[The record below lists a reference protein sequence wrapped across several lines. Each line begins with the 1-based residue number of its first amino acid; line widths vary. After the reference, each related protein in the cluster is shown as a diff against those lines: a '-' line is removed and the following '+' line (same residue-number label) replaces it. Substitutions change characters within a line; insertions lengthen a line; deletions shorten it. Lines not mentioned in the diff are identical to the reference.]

1 MHAGQAAAL
10 GLGEMSLNSFLNEPL
25 DAEVTLLD
33 TRDLTT
39 DDIRIRLAGVADFD
53 RLGVDRDYFLTSIE
67 FTVSVDPATGRGVI
81 RLSTEELVVE
91 PFLDLIIEARWPSG
105 RLLREY
111 TVLVD
116 PPAFRQE
123 MLTVSASERVAETE
137 GEEAAAEPAPETGE
151 LTAVTG
157 DRVQVLDSDPAPGEM
172 PRRPFS
178 EATAASPEAGSRYL
192 VKRDETLWQIASRA
206 RPEGVSVQQAMLDI
220 QRLNPEAFIDGNINQ
235 IKAGYIIYLP
245 SAADIS
251 SDDLADALAEVQAQ
265 NRAWQSGRGRTP
277 GVTAAA
283 TLRISADDGRAGA
296 PAPADTDSAA
306 AAGPSRDGGVAAA
319 ADSGPAAE
327 AAAPGAPS
335 AERAAEPASPA
346 EPVTTP
352 AAADG
357 AMAGELAAQLSAMA
371 ERLDALEATVS
382 VKDQE
387 IARLEAALREAR
399 ESAEAAVADAAAARA
414 LAAAPAQPGSPAPS
428 AAGGFMPWV
437 YGIAGA
443 VVLALLAVLGLRR
456 ARGGAT
462 PARAELAPGRAA
474 APASPA
480 APAAADDDVFAGV
493 TLREEAVEEAV
504 EEAAAGRAP
513 VEAEEPARRDV
524 AERGYGER
532 RYDDYI
538 DDADGG
544 DALAEADIYIAYG
557 RYLQAAELLTS
568 AIRSEPGNSAFRL
581 KLLELYADMGEG
593 DKAHEQLEALREQ
606 GDAEAIAR
614 GERIVGGAA
623 PAAPAA
629 KAAPEREPEPEPE
642 PEPLMQAAAEPEAGE
657 LAASEEDEEAAL
669 GAFDGLHIEEEPPGA
684 VAGEAL
690 DLELEE
696 PLRDPVEAAEAVDFG
711 APALEVNAQGS
722 SADAGSEGDE
732 ELVFAEEGDQ
742 MATRLDL
749 ARAYLDMGDQDGAR
763 SILEEVARSGN
774 AEQQQE
780 ANTLLARLG

>member
-1 MHAGQAAAL
+1 
-10 GLGEMSLNSFLNEPL
+10 
-25 DAEVTLLD
+25 
-33 TRDLTT
+33 
-39 DDIRIRLAGVADFD
+39 
-53 RLGVDRDYFLTSIE
+53 
-67 FTVSVDPATGRGVI
+67 
-81 RLSTEELVVE
+81 
-91 PFLDLIIEARWPSG
+91 
-105 RLLREY
+105 
-111 TVLVD
+111 
-116 PPAFRQE
+116 
-123 MLTVSASERVAETE
+123 
-137 GEEAAAEPAPETGE
+137 
-151 LTAVTG
+151 VTG
-157 DRVQVLDSDPAPGEM
+157 DRVQVLDSDLAPGEM

-283 TLRISADDGRAGA
+283 TLRISADDGAA
-296 PAPADTDSAA
+296 ATPAPADGGSAA
-306 AAGPSRDGGVAAA
+306 AAGSSRDGETVAAT
-319 ADSGPAAE
+319 DGVPAAE
-327 AAAPGAPS
+327 AAAPAVPS
-335 AERAAEPASPA
+335 APAADSAPEPAVPSA
-346 EPVTTP
+346 T
-352 AAADG
+352 DG
-357 AMAGELAAQLSAMA
+357 AMAGELAAQLAAMA

-399 ESAEAAVADAAAARA
+399 ESAEAAAADAAAARA
-414 LAAAPAQPGSPAPS
+414 RAVAPPQTASPSPATS

-443 VVLALLAVLGLRR
+443 AVLALLAVLGLRR

-462 PARAELAPGRAA
+462 PARAEP
-474 APASPA
+474 APARPV
-480 APAAADDDVFAGV
+480 APAAAPTPAASEDDVFAGV
-493 TLREEAVEEAV
+493 TLREDAM
-504 EEAAAGRAP
+504 EAAP
-513 VEAEEPARRDV
+513 EPDEPPRRDV

-557 RYLQAAELLTS
+557 RYLQAAELLTT

-593 DKAHEQLEALREQ
+593 EKAREQLEALREQ
-606 GDAEAIAR
+606 GDPEAIAR

-629 KAAPEREPEPEPE
+629 KAAAEPEPEPE
-642 PEPLMQAAAEPEAGE
+642 PEPVLEPEPEPVLEPEPLVQAAADAGAGE

-711 APALEVNAQGS
+711 APALEVDGQGS